1 MTFQEVY
8 GLGINYFAFQVP
20 NTTDNNPANTSAP
33 PSGDNKNNN
42 NPAASAT
49 NRAGSTDRSQNGE
62 IDYRKVRSGEKIL
75 YLKSLTHL
83 YFNSTWIP

>member
-1 MTFQEVY
+1 MSYDFLEIY

-20 NTTDNNPANTSAP
+20 NVTDNNPANTSAP

-42 NPAASAT
+42 NPAASAHPT

-62 IDYRKVRSGEKIL
+62 IDYRKVSSGKKIL
-75 YLKSLTHL
+75 YLAK
-83 YFNSTWIP
+83 F